1 MKKLLIYIKVF
12 IKDNANKKGKDG
24 DYEICTN
31 ERNFK
36 TGRGTA
42 DCVWGLCDGFLR
54 NGIGSD
60 RSRLRIELPGDF
72 YYGYGLLRP
81 HGGFEG
87 TVETVK
93 RAAANAKVPIAL
105 HLDHCRTYE
114 ECVAAIQAGYSSVM
128 IDGSSLPFEENVA
141 LTKKVVDYAHTL
153 GITVEG
159 ELGKLVGE
167 EGDLIVKGPEAAQT
181 DPAEAKEFVERT
193 GVDCLAVSIGT
204 QHGHYIAAPHLNIER
219 LKAIKEVV
227 NVPLV
232 LHGGSGTPIDQVQ
245 EAIRNGIRKIN
256 VATDVLTAVADS
268 FEELKKSRNLNI
280 IRLCSFIPKIARKNL
295 LKEK

>member
-1 MKKLLIYIKVF
+1 MKFAPMKEILKLAEEQQVAYGAYVTVSYETALAAIEAGSELNCPVIF
-12 IKDNANKKGKDG
+12 I
-24 DYEICTN
+24 
-31 ERNFK
+31 
-36 TGRGTA
+36 TGT
-42 DCVWGLCDGFLR
+42 DCCDLM
-54 NGIGSD
+54 
-60 RSRLRIELPGDF
+60 
-72 YYGYGLLRP
+72 
-81 HGGFEG
+81 GGFEG

-93 RAAANAKVPIAL
+93 RAAANAQIPIAL

-128 IDGSSLPFEENVA
+128 IDGSSLPFEENIA

-181 DPAEAKEFVERT
+181 DPQEAKEFVERT
-193 GVDCLAVSIGT
+193 GVDALAVSIGT

-227 NVPLV
+227 DVPLV

-245 EAIRNGIRKIN
+245 EAIRNGIRKIICIALEPVVHIRKIN

-268 FEELKKSRNLNI
+268 FEELKKQPGFKYNTAM
-280 IRLCSFIPKIARKNL
+280 FIHSKNSA
-295 LKEK
+295 KEFIKGKMKDFRFEN

>member
-1 MKKLLIYIKVF
+1 MRFAPMKEILDLAEERKIAYGAFVTVSYETALAAIEAGSEIDCPVIF
-12 IKDNANKKGKDG
+12 I
-24 DYEICTN
+24 
-31 ERNFK
+31 
-36 TGRGTA
+36 TGT
-42 DCVWGLCDGFLR
+42 DCCDLM
-54 NGIGSD
+54 
-60 RSRLRIELPGDF
+60 
-72 YYGYGLLRP
+72 
-81 HGGFEG
+81 GGFEG

-93 RAAANAKVPIAL
+93 RAMAHATVPVAL

-114 ECVAAIQAGYSSVM
+114 ECVQAIQAGYSSVM

-159 ELGKLVGE
+159 ELGNLVGE

-181 DPAEAKEFVERT
+181 DPQEAKEFVERT

-204 QHGHYIAAPHLNIER
+204 QHGHYIAAPLLNIER

-227 NVPLV
+227 DVPLV
-232 LHGGSGTPIDQVQ
+232 LHGGSGTPLDQVQ
-245 EAIRNGIRKIN
+245 EAIRCGIRKIN

-268 FEELKKSRNLNI
+268 FETLKKQPGFKYNTAM
-280 IRLCSFIPKIARKNL
+280 FINSKNTA
-295 LKEK
+295 KEFIKGKMKDFRFENE